1 MIIRGQ
7 ETHPA
12 TMGHLSLGATSV
24 LCTLSH
30 LLLYAHTCTCRGAA
44 GLDLEMK
51 PPLSP
56 LASLPQSQQGLSH

>member
-1 MIIRGQ
+1 MILSGQ
-7 ETHPA
+7 ETHTA
-12 TMGHLSLGATSV
+12 TMEHLSLGAISV

-30 LLLYAHTCTCRGAA
+30 PLLYAHVCTCTGST